1 LIVFLSAPEG
11 VRSNRPITNQKG
23 RLMTDDEGDKML
35 KDCIEQTQFKL
46 DQCLEESQ
54 RLSELLVKLTEMRA
68 KKGN

>member
-1 LIVFLSAPEG
+1 M
-11 VRSNRPITNQKG
+11 N
-23 RLMTDDEGDKML
+23 DDEGDKML
-35 KDCIEQTQFKL
+35 KDYIEQTQFKL